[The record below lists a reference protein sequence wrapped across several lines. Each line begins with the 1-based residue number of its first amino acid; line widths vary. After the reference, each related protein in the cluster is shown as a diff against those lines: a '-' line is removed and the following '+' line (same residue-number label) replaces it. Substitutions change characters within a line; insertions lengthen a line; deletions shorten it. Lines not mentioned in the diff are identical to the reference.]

1 MAYGSASGVAAL
13 CTALTAACNGA
24 WGENTTP
31 KTWQVVAFLD
41 DASALMDAQLA
52 QHGFTTPVTASL
64 VLPVLDPIAEYY
76 AAALAESPQNV
87 NRSDWQGVSESSK
100 PTHWMDLHR
109 DAMDR
114 ILSEDGLALSILGAA
129 KTTNL
134 SAYLHAGGLSE
145 DEKDTWEADSDFIEP
160 RFKSRMMEYRK
171 TDWTTV

>member
-1 MAYGSASGVAAL
+1 MAYGSASGTAAL
-13 CTALTAACNGA
+13 CTALTSACNGA
-24 WGENTTP
+24 FGENTTP
-31 KTWQVVAFLD
+31 TETQVLAFLD
-41 DASALMDAQLA
+41 DGSALMDAEMS

-64 VLPVLDPIAEYY
+64 VVPVLDPIAEYY

-100 PTHWMDLHR
+100 PTHWMDLYR

-114 ILSEDGLALSILGAA
+114 ILSEGGLALSILGAS
-129 KTTNL
+129 KTVNL
-134 SAYLHAGGLSE
+134 SAYLHAGGLSD
-145 DEKDTWEADSDFIEP
+145 DEKDTWEDDSDFLQP